1 MLSYLNFFIQ
11 WPEPE
16 KDTKEEMTEED
27 KRMAKFW
34 KQIRKAKGPI
44 EYKNGLPFLP
54 RFYLN
59 FCKPNYFDIPRLML
73 MTNSHFDEY
82 IRYIPQEYKE
92 ELKCMKEEIYYT
104 RPSKRGAVILT
115 FIQRNEEL
123 GRELG
128 LLS

>member
-16 KDTKEEMTEED
+16 KDAKEEMTEED

-44 EYKNGLPFLP
+44 EYKNGLPLLP

-59 FCKPNYFDIPRLML
+59 FCKPNYFDIKQLML
-73 MTNSHFDEY
+73 MTKSHFDENM
-82 IRYIPQEYKE
+82 RYIPQEYKE
-92 ELKCMKEEIYYT
+92 ELKYMNEEYYST
-104 RPSKRGAVILT
+104 RPSKRNVVIDA
-115 FIQRNEEL
+115 FIQRKEL